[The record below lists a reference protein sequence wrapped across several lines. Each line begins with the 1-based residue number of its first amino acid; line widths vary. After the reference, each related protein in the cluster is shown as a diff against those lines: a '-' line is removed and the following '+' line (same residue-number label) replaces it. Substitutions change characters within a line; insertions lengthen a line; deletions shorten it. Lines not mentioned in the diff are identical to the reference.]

1 MIWWYQSLIFSYTR
15 LELFA
20 SYFRGHA
27 MSKVVTALQD
37 GVKLMELFGWSRKKK
52 ISLWL
57 TNPGWWLSFSLH
69 KMISIMSF
77 FLTLFIPLKLFGLMS
92 STSCHGSCLSPTSKL
107 FFLSHVIV
115 PYCWHISPKLANCRV
130 WSHLHFISQISKYFA
145 GYQYIK
151 APRQTSVDVFL
162 LLWIFSK
169 LHLCTVLNS
178 ITIKKIK
185 TLKENMFLFM

>member
-130 WSHLHFISQISKYFA
+130 WSPSTF
-145 GYQYIK
+145 YIPNLK
-151 APRQTSVDVFL
+151 ILYWLPIYKSPQANQCRCFL
-162 LLWIFSK
+162 AAVNF
-169 LHLCTVLNS
+169 
-178 ITIKKIK
+178 
-185 TLKENMFLFM
+185 